1 MSTTRPPVKVSV
13 LITLYNKGPFVEEA
27 VHSILANSFTDFEL
41 LVVDDA
47 STDDGPARVKAIAD
61 PRIRLLESA
70 VNTGRAAA
78 ANRGYDA
85 ALGEY
90 VAVLDADD
98 IAYPERLAKQVAFL
112 DAHPEVGACGSWVK
126 AFGSSEVEAR
136 MPATDAEARALSLFG
151 MPVLYPAS
159 MLRRSVIE
167 AHHLRCDPQ
176 WLLPGMDRLFMLK
189 VGQHSRYANLQ
200 ETLNGYRVGEQN
212 MRHGRNAV
220 EDKHHLYRAVFDHF
234 GIPATKEQIVLQTF
248 LHEEVGG
255 PPPTAGQVRR
265 LAAWIKELE
274 AANQR
279 LGVFPPPEF
288 AAQIEKRWKGLFHRI
303 VLHDAWSALYHLW
316 LTGELR
322 GRAGYWGK
330 VTAERWFGRRNR

>member
-1 MSTTRPPVKVSV
+1 VSV

-47 STDDGPARVKAIAD
+47 STDDGPARVKAITD
-61 PRIRLLESA
+61 PRVRLLESA

-85 ALGEY
+85 ARGEY

-112 DAHPEVGACGSWVK
+112 DAHPEVGALGSWLQD
-126 AFGSSEVEAR
+126 FGGSDVLITK
-136 MPATDAEARALSLFG
+136 PAEDRGARAGMLFG
-151 MPVLYPAS
+151 MPVMYGAA
-159 MLRRSVIE
+159 MLRRNVLE
-167 AHHLRCDPQ
+167 EHGLRCDTH
-176 WLLPGMDRLFMLK
+176 WLHPGMDRLFLLNI
-189 VGQHSRYANLQ
+189 GRHAQYANLQ
-200 ETLNGYRVGEQN
+200 EVLTLYRIGEQN

-220 EDKHHLYRAVFDHF
+220 VDMHHLYRAVFDHF

-248 LHEEVGG
+248 LNEEVGG
-255 PPPTAGQVRR
+255 APPNAGQVRR
-265 LAAWIKELE
+265 LAVWIKELE

-279 LGVFPPPEF
+279 LGVFPSPEF
-288 AAQIEKRWKGLFHRI
+288 EAQIEKRWKGLFHRI
-303 VLHDAWSALYHLW
+303 VLHDAWSALYHMW
-316 LTGELR
+316 LTNELW

-330 VTAERWFGRRNR
+330 VTSERWLGRRNR